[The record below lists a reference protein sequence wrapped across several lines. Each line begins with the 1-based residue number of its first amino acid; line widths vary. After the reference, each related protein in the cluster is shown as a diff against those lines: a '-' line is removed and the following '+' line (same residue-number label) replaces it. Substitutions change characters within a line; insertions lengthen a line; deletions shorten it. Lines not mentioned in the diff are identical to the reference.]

1 MGLEAAVNNFGQYF
15 FVNLHIHFQ
24 FKVIVNGFTFHKAHV
39 LRQDLVEDE
48 TANGA
53 FHQPCVGFTA
63 YFFGGADLN
72 LGVKLNIVVKIC
84 HFQLV
89 HITENRTGSF
99 GVFFVKRHIVGA
111 EDHIL

>member
-1 MGLEAAVNNFGQYF
+1 MGLEAAVNNFGQYL
-15 FVNLHIHFQ
+15 FVNLHIYFQ
-24 FKVIVNGFTFHKAHV
+24 FKVIINGFTFHKAHI

-53 FHQPCVGFTA
+53 FHQSGVTFTA
-63 YFFGGADLN
+63 YFLGGADFN
-72 LGVKLNIVVKIC
+72 LGVKLNIVVKIR

-89 HITENRTGSF
+89 HIAENRTGSL
-99 GVFFVKRHIVGA
+99 GVFFVKRHIIGT